1 MSTLP
6 KRLFSGTSTSMST
19 LPKRLFVSFTERK
32 IPAIKHRHIRRKMPR
47 ATAGSRVTLPCS
59 TATAWHSPAVAQVC
73 KPAARLTLHA
83 GHRYTGAQG
92 RCCRGGLFDTL
103 SLAVRSNYRPMAD
116 ASHGPCFSNSW
127 KCCVLYMC
135 TAVVHQ
141 LQVQLV

>member
-1 MSTLP
+1 
-6 KRLFSGTSTSMST
+6 
-19 LPKRLFVSFTERK
+19 
-32 IPAIKHRHIRRKMPR
+32 MPR

-127 KCCVLYMC
+127 KCCVLVKRCPMC
-135 TAVVHQ
+135 GSLSPCSLGPHYLLARFIHRSVV
-141 LQVQLV
+141 LLTSSMSSGPPPIFFWARPIR